1 MNYLLP
7 KKVNQDKE
15 VYAAFKDIDYTIL
28 YTQFLKEQRH
38 AQFRK

>member
-1 MNYLLP
+1 MNDLTKIKCQQMNYLLP

-28 YTQFLKEQRH
+28 
-38 AQFRK
+38 